1 VTSGGSK
8 ISDDTQAKDSYIEF
22 EQASKEKGQEKY
34 LLRLFVSGMTP
45 RSIQAIDNLKKICE
59 EQLHG
64 RYTLE
69 VIDISQQPEAVR
81 KEEILATPT
90 LIKELPKPIR
100 RIIGDLSNRERILIG
115 LNLKPKENEQQ

>member
-1 VTSGGSK
+1 
-8 ISDDTQAKDSYIEF
+8 
-22 EQASKEKGQEKY
+22 
-34 LLRLFVSGMTP
+34 MTP

-69 VIDISQQPEAVR
+69 VIDISQQPGAVR
-81 KEEILATPT
+81 KEEIIATPT

>member
-1 VTSGGSK
+1 
-8 ISDDTQAKDSYIEF
+8 
-22 EQASKEKGQEKY
+22 
-34 LLRLFVSGMTP
+34 MTP

-69 VIDISQQPEAVR
+69 VIDISQQPAAVR

-115 LNLKPKENEQQ
+115 LNLKSKENEQQ

>member
-1 VTSGGSK
+1 
-8 ISDDTQAKDSYIEF
+8 
-22 EQASKEKGQEKY
+22 
-34 LLRLFVSGMTP
+34 MTP

-69 VIDISQQPEAVR
+69 VIDISQKPEAVR

>member
-1 VTSGGSK
+1 
-8 ISDDTQAKDSYIEF
+8 
-22 EQASKEKGQEKY
+22 
-34 LLRLFVSGMTP
+34 MTP

-69 VIDISQQPEAVR
+69 VIDISQQPAAVR

-100 RIIGDLSNRERILIG
+100 RLIGDLSNRERILIG
-115 LNLKPKENEQQ
+115 LNLKPKKMSNND

>member
-1 VTSGGSK
+1 
-8 ISDDTQAKDSYIEF
+8 
-22 EQASKEKGQEKY
+22 
-34 LLRLFVSGMTP
+34 MTP

-69 VIDISQQPEAVR
+69 VIDISQQPDAVR
-81 KEEILATPT
+81 KAEIIATPT

-100 RIIGDLSNRERILIG
+100 RIIGDLSNKERILVG
-115 LNLKPKENEQQ
+115 LNLKPKENERQ

>member
-1 VTSGGSK
+1 
-8 ISDDTQAKDSYIEF
+8 
-22 EQASKEKGQEKY
+22 
-34 LLRLFVSGMTP
+34 MTP

-69 VIDISQQPEAVR
+69 VIDISQQPGAVR
-81 KEEILATPT
+81 KEEIIATPT

-100 RIIGDLSNRERILIG
+100 RIIGDLSNSERILIG
-115 LNLKPKENEQQ
+115 LNLKPKENERK

>member
-1 VTSGGSK
+1 
-8 ISDDTQAKDSYIEF
+8 
-22 EQASKEKGQEKY
+22 
-34 LLRLFVSGMTP
+34 MTP

-69 VIDISQQPEAVR
+69 VIDISQQPAAVR

-115 LNLKPKENEQQ
+115 LNLKPKENEHQ

>member
-1 VTSGGSK
+1 
-8 ISDDTQAKDSYIEF
+8 
-22 EQASKEKGQEKY
+22 
-34 LLRLFVSGMTP
+34 MTP

-69 VIDISQQPEAVR
+69 VIDISQQPAAVR

>member
-1 VTSGGSK
+1 
-8 ISDDTQAKDSYIEF
+8 
-22 EQASKEKGQEKY
+22 
-34 LLRLFVSGMTP
+34 MTP
-45 RSIQAIDNLKKICE
+45 RSIQAIDNLKRICE
-59 EQLHG
+59 EQLQG

-81 KEEILATPT
+81 KEEIIATPT

>member
-1 VTSGGSK
+1 
-8 ISDDTQAKDSYIEF
+8 
-22 EQASKEKGQEKY
+22 
-34 LLRLFVSGMTP
+34 MTP

-69 VIDISQQPEAVR
+69 VIDISQQPAAVR
-81 KEEILATPT
+81 KDEIIATPT

-100 RIIGDLSNRERILIG
+100 RIIGDLSNRERISIG

>member
-1 VTSGGSK
+1 
-8 ISDDTQAKDSYIEF
+8 
-22 EQASKEKGQEKY
+22 
-34 LLRLFVSGMTP
+34 MTP

-69 VIDISQQPEAVR
+69 VIDISQQPAAVR
-81 KEEILATPT
+81 KDEIIATPT

-100 RIIGDLSNRERILIG
+100 RIIGDLSNRERIIIG
-115 LNLKPKENEQQ
+115 LNLKPKENEQ

>member
-1 VTSGGSK
+1 
-8 ISDDTQAKDSYIEF
+8 
-22 EQASKEKGQEKY
+22 
-34 LLRLFVSGMTP
+34 MTP

-59 EQLHG
+59 EQLRG